1 MNSFFSRFSNNLYSR
16 SLTINVIGDVLIDEY
31 YQVEVDRISPEF
43 PIPIHCSSTEEP
55 YKVLCGGAANV
66 AMQFRNF
73 DVKTNLISLIS
84 PKMQDIC
91 EANGINTKYSIVSK
105 NVKNPIKKRFY
116 KDFHPLIRWDI
127 EQPNFGLSDIQKHL
141 NNISIPDSDINIFSD
156 YDKGLFSTNWHKKYL
171 KQSKSLVDPKK
182 NLNIWEGCYLFKPNS
197 VEAKRFVNKEKV
209 EDQLKWLQALLGC
222 DSVVITNAGE
232 GVSAIDNDEKIHY
245 VIPTNKPVKPESLT
259 GAGDAYIA
267 FLAMALGIGVD
278 LKEAISIAF
287 EAGTKYVSNR
297 YNKPL
302 NPSDF
307 FVKDKLIT
315 NPAVLRNRDFN
326 LVWTNGCM
334 DLMHFGHI
342 SSLKQAKSFGD
353 KLCVG
358 INSDE
363 SIIKLKGDKRPIIP
377 LVQRIEML
385 KAIEC
390 VDFIVVLEEEF
401 PQNIIEEIKPNV
413 LVKGEDWR
421 DKRIAGADVV
431 DRVEF
436 VPLIEGLST
445 TNIIGKIIHAYG

>member
-1 MNSFFSRFSNNLYSR
+1 MNSFFSRFFDNLYSR
-16 SLTINVIGDVLIDEY
+16 SLTINVIGDVLVDEY

-91 EANGINTKYSIVSK
+91 EANGINTEYSIVSK
-105 NVKNPIKKRFY
+105 DIKNPIKKRFY

-141 NNISIPDSDINIFSD
+141 NNIIIPDSDINIFSD

-315 NPAVLRNRDFN
+315 NPAVLRNRDFS

>member
-1 MNSFFSRFSNNLYSR
+1 
-16 SLTINVIGDVLIDEY
+16 
-31 YQVEVDRISPEF
+31 
-43 PIPIHCSSTEEP
+43 
-55 YKVLCGGAANV
+55 
-66 AMQFRNF
+66 MQFRNF
-73 DVKTNLISLIS
+73 NIKTNLISLIS
-84 PKMQDIC
+84 PETQDIC
-91 EANGINTKYSIVSK
+91 ELNGIDTKYSIVSK
-105 NVKNPIKKRFY
+105 DVKNPIKKRFY
-116 KDFHPLIRWDI
+116 KDFHPLTRWDI
-127 EQPNFGLSDIQKHL
+127 EQPNFGLFDISRYLSDIK
-141 NNISIPDSDINIFSD
+141 IPDSDINIFSD
-156 YDKGLFSTNWHKKYL
+156 YDKGLFSTNWHKNYL

-222 DSVVITNAGE
+222 DNVVITNAGE
-232 GVSAIDNDEKIHY
+232 GVSAIDHNEKIYY
-245 VIPTNKPVKPESLT
+245 VIPDKKSIKPENLT

-267 FLAMALGIGVD
+267 FLAMALSAGID
-278 LKEAISIAF
+278 LQEAIAIAF
-287 EAGTKYVSNR
+287 EAGTKYVANR

-334 DLMHFGHI
+334 DLTHFGHI

-363 SIIKLKGDKRPIIP
+363 SIAKLKGEKRPIIP
-377 LVQRIEML
+377 LGQRIEML

-401 PQNIIEEIKPNV
+401 PQSVIEAIKPNV

-421 DKRIAGADVV
+421 GKNIAGANVV
-431 DRVEF
+431 DRIEF
-436 VPLIEGLST
+436 IPLVEGLST
-445 TNIIGKIIHAYG
+445 TNIINKIIHAYG

>member
-43 PIPIHCSSTEEP
+43 PIPIHYSSTEEP

-91 EANGINTKYSIVSK
+91 EANGINTEYSIVSK

-245 VIPTNKPVKPESLT
+245 VIPNNKPVKPESLT

-315 NPAVLRNRDFN
+315 NPAVLRNRDFS

-334 DLMHFGHI
+334 DLTHYGHI

-390 VDFIVVLEEEF
+390 VDFIVILEEEF

>member
-1 MNSFFSRFSNNLYSR
+1 MGNFFSSFFDKLNKSNI
-16 SLTINVIGDVLIDEY
+16 TINIIGDVLIDEY

-43 PIPIHCSSTEEP
+43 PIPIHCSVTDKP
-55 YKVLCGGAANV
+55 HKVLCGGAANV
-66 AMQFRNF
+66 VMQFRNF
-73 DVKTNLISLIS
+73 NIKTNLISLIS
-84 PKMQDIC
+84 PETQDIC
-91 EANGINTKYSIVSK
+91 ELNGIDTKYSIVSK
-105 NVKNPIKKRFY
+105 DVKNPIKKRFY
-116 KDFHPLIRWDI
+116 KDFHPLTRWDI
-127 EQPNFGLSDIQKHL
+127 EQPNFGLLDISRYLSDIK
-141 NNISIPDSDINIFSD
+141 IPDSDINIFSD
-156 YDKGLFSTNWHKKYL
+156 YDKGLFSTNWHKNYL

-222 DSVVITNAGE
+222 DNVVITNAGE
-232 GVSAIDNDEKIHY
+232 GVSAIDHNEKIYY
-245 VIPTNKPVKPESLT
+245 VIPDKKSIKPENLT

-267 FLAMALGIGVD
+267 FLAMALSAGID
-278 LKEAISIAF
+278 LQEAIAIAF
-287 EAGTKYVSNR
+287 EAGTKYVANR

-334 DLMHFGHI
+334 DLTHFGHI

-363 SIIKLKGDKRPIIP
+363 SIAKLKGEKRPIIP
-377 LVQRIEML
+377 LGQRIEML

-401 PQNIIEEIKPNV
+401 PQSVIEAIKPNV

-421 DKRIAGADVV
+421 GKNIAGANVV
-431 DRVEF
+431 DRIEF
-436 VPLIEGLST
+436 IPLVEGLST
-445 TNIIGKIIHAYG
+445 TNIINKIIHAYG

>member
-105 NVKNPIKKRFY
+105 DVKNPIKKRFY
-116 KDFHPLIRWDI
+116 KNFHPLIRWDI

>member
-197 VEAKRFVNKEKV
+197 VEAKRFINKEKV

-232 GVSAIDNDEKIHY
+232 GVSAIDDDEKIHY
-245 VIPTNKPVKPESLT
+245 VIPNNKPVKPESLT

-334 DLMHFGHI
+334 DLTHYGHI